1 MPLLL
6 FCEFLTQWSTSFTA
20 TDFEGR
26 EEKRRRRISSQ
37 RSQLSKTSILLL
49 QLSSYYCC
57 YPACKMARLLMQQV
71 LKLLHSKKGEKK
83 NLNYFFEQTSKR
95 NPGLLFPFYTYFEL
109 ILGTLAS
116 METETWF
123 LYPFRKQWPKILLD
137 ALFSLMQH

>member
-26 EEKRRRRISSQ
+26 EGKRRRRISSQ

-83 NLNYFFEQTSKR
+83 TSTIFLNKPQKE
-95 NPGLLFPFYTYFEL
+95 
-109 ILGTLAS
+109 ILGFC
-116 METETWF
+116 F
-123 LYPFRKQWPKILLD
+123 LFRPILNSFQERLHQWKQRFGFFIHLGSNGQRYSWMHS
-137 ALFSLMQH
+137 FH